1 MVIKA
6 RYKYKFL
13 WTSSTFAFLMKKA
26 SAILC
31 FTLLIA
37 STNLL
42 AQIPITKDTLK
53 VNGDSVVVTA
63 TRTER
68 KLSNLTVPVT
78 IINAKTIQQ
87 NGALRL
93 TDILKEQTG
102 LNLTSGFGAGVQL
115 QGLNPDYTIILINGE
130 PLVGRT
136 AGVLDLNRIALGNI
150 KKIEIVKGP
159 SSSLY
164 GSEAMAGVINII
176 TDATNGAPLSLG
188 LRYGTYNTLDAHLET
203 KSNTKNL
210 LYQGFYNVYNT
221 DGYSIRPNS
230 NSRVT
235 TPIDRYATNQQLKWH
250 IGSRT
255 NMVINTRFTQEKIQN
270 EIAVANNGVTIYSI
284 GKEDIKD
291 LNLSASL
298 NHQFTNN
305 IKTSLRTY
313 NTTYDAVQNLLTING
328 LPYRDVLN
336 HNFKRIENQTDW
348 DINKKLQAVFGI
360 GAVWEGVKSSRYDSE
375 KLRKQNDIQYAFT
388 QWEWKPSEKFTIIG
402 GLRFDNNSQFASAFS
417 PKISMLY
424 KVNQQHQF
432 KLSVGQGFKAPD
444 FRQLFLDFTNAAAGS
459 YSVFGVA
466 QAQQVIAK
474 LDALGQIGNLF
485 PNYYQLKALKP
496 EYSNGVHFTWD
507 WKINAS
513 STLSVQL
520 FRNDIKNL
528 IESQQVGT
536 YISGAQI
543 FSYLN
548 IGRAFTTG
556 FEIEGQHKLNTHWTI
571 SGGYQFLVTG
581 DKDQIAEI
589 KFGTVY
595 TKNNQGYS
603 RLLRLN
609 EYVGLP
615 NTSKHKLQVKL
626 NYNSPKGY
634 YLNVRAIYRSRWAVN
649 NNNGNEVFDIGDVF
663 ASGYVALNS
672 AAGKTFKNG
681 MGTQIGIDNIGNYVD
696 ATNLPNLPG
705 RTFYASVKYQFQ
717 NNKNK

>member
-1 MVIKA
+1 
-6 RYKYKFL
+6 
-13 WTSSTFAFLMKKA
+13 MKKA
-26 SAILC
+26 IY
-31 FTLLIA
+31 LIGFLGLFQG
-37 STNLL
+37 SNLF
-42 AQIPITKDTLK
+42 AQLRFVKDTLEA
-53 VNGDSVVVTA
+53 NGDSVVVTA

-87 NGALRL
+87 NGSLRL

-115 QGLNPDYTIILINGE
+115 QGLNPDYTIILVNGE

-176 TDATNGAPLSLG
+176 TDATMGAPLTIG
-188 LRYGTYNTLDAHLET
+188 LRYGTYNTVDANLET
-203 KSNTKNL
+203 KLTTKQL
-210 LYQGFYNVYNT
+210 QYQGFYNSYST

-235 TPIDRYATNQQLKWH
+235 TPIDRYSMTQQLKWDL
-250 IGSRT
+250 SPKT
-255 NMVINTRFTQEKIQN
+255 NLLLNTRYTKDKIQN
-270 EIAVANNGVTIYSI
+270 EIAVANNGITIYSI
-284 GKEDIKD
+284 GKEDIND
-291 LNLSASL
+291 LNLSATL
-298 NHQFTNN
+298 NHRFSKAL
-305 IKTSLRTY
+305 KTSVRAYT
-313 NTTYDAVQNLLTING
+313 TTYDAVQNLLTING

-336 HNFKRIENQTDW
+336 HNFKRIENQIDW
-348 DINKKLQAVFGI
+348 DVQKNLQAVIGF

-375 KLRKQNDIQYAFT
+375 KVRKQNEIQYAFT
-388 QWEWKPSEKFTIIG
+388 QWEWKPSEKLTLIG
-402 GLRFDNNSQFASAFS
+402 GVRFDQNTQFASAYS
-417 PKISMLY
+417 PKLSMLY
-424 KVNQQHQF
+424 KLNTQHQF
-432 KLSVGQGFKAPD
+432 RFSIGQGFKAPD

-459 YSVFGVA
+459 YSVFGSA

-485 PNYYQLKALKP
+485 PNYYLLKALKP
-496 EYSNGVHFTWD
+496 EYSNGLHFTWD
-507 WKINAS
+507 WKINTQS
-513 STLSVQL
+513 SISVQL

-543 FSYLN
+543 YSYLN

-556 FEIEGQHKLNTHWTI
+556 FELEGQHKINTNWTL
-571 SGGYQFLVTG
+571 SGGYQYLQTG

-589 KFGTVY
+589 KSGTVY
-595 TKNNQGYS
+595 TKNSQGYS
-603 RLLRLN
+603 RLMKLN

-615 NTSKHKLQVKL
+615 NTSKHKLQVKI

-634 YLNVRAIYRSRWAVN
+634 YLNARAIYRSRWAVN
-649 NNNGNEVFDIGDVF
+649 NNNGNEVFDNGDVF

-681 MGTQIGIDNIGNYVD
+681 IGVQVGMDNITNYID
-696 ATNLPNLPG
+696 AANLPNLPG
-705 RTFYASVKYQFQ
+705 RTFYISIKYQLQ

>member
-1 MVIKA
+1 
-6 RYKYKFL
+6 
-13 WTSSTFAFLMKKA
+13 MKKSSYFFLLFGLLYGTA
-26 SAILC
+26 S
-31 FTLLIA
+31 
-37 STNLL
+37 N
-42 AQIPITKDTLK
+42 AQTGIIKDT
-53 VNGDSVVVTA
+53 VEANGDSVVVTA

-176 TDATNGAPLSLG
+176 TDASYGAPIAVG
-188 LRYGTYNTLDAHLET
+188 LRYGTYNTLDANLET
-203 KSNTKNL
+203 KWNTKNV
-210 LYQGFYNVYNT
+210 LYQGFYNVYST

-235 TPIDRYATNQQLKWH
+235 TPIDRYSTTQQLKLN
-250 IGSRT
+250 ISTKT
-255 NMVINTRFTQEKIQN
+255 NLVFNTRFTQEQIQN
-270 EIAVANNGVTIYSI
+270 EIAVSNNGVTIYSI
-284 GKEDIKD
+284 GKESIKD
-291 LNLSASL
+291 ANLSASL
-298 NHQFTNN
+298 NHRFSTTL
-305 IKTSLRTY
+305 KTSIRGYT
-313 NTTYDAVQNLLTING
+313 TTYDAVQNLVTING

-336 HNFKRIENQTDW
+336 HNFKRLENQTDW
-348 DINKKLQAVFGI
+348 DIQKKLQAVFGI

-375 KLRKQNDIQYAFT
+375 QIRKQNEIQYAFT
-388 QWEWKPSEKFTIIG
+388 QWEWKPTEKFTFIG
-402 GLRFDNNSQFASAFS
+402 GLRFDNNTQFASALS
-417 PKISMLY
+417 PKVSMLY
-424 KVNQQHQF
+424 KLNPQHQF
-432 KLSVGQGFKAPD
+432 KLSIGQGFKAPD

-485 PNYYQLKALKP
+485 PSYYQLKALKP

-507 WKINAS
+507 WKINTRS
-513 STLSVQL
+513 NVSVQF

-543 FSYLN
+543 YSYLN

-556 FEIEGQHKLNTHWTI
+556 FELEGQHQLNKTLTL
-571 SGGYQFLVTG
+571 SGGYQYLVTG

-589 KFGTVY
+589 KSGTVY
-595 TKNNQGYS
+595 TKNSQGYS
-603 RLLRLN
+603 RLLKLN

-615 NTSKHKLQVKL
+615 NTSKHKLQIKL

-634 YLNVRAIYRSRWAVN
+634 YLNVRTIYRSRWAVN
-649 NNNGNEVFDIGDVF
+649 NNNGNEVFDNGDVF
-663 ASGYVALNS
+663 ASGYVAINS

-681 MGTQIGIDNIGNYVD
+681 LNIQAGIDNITNYID
-696 ATNLPNLPG
+696 AANLPNLPG
-705 RTFYASVKYQFQ
+705 RTLYMSVKYQIQ
-717 NNKNK
+717 NRTKKF

>member
-1 MVIKA
+1 
-6 RYKYKFL
+6 
-13 WTSSTFAFLMKKA
+13 MKKSSYFFLLFGLLYGTA
-26 SAILC
+26 S
-31 FTLLIA
+31 
-37 STNLL
+37 N
-42 AQIPITKDTLK
+42 AQARIVKDTLEAS
-53 VNGDSVVVTA
+53 GDSVVVTA

-115 QGLNPDYTIILINGE
+115 QGLNPDYTIVLINGE

-176 TDATNGAPLSLG
+176 TDASYGAPITLG
-188 LRYGTYNTLDAHLET
+188 LRYGTYNTLDANLET
-203 KSNTKNL
+203 KLNAKNV
-210 LYQGFYNVYNT
+210 LYQGFYNIYNT

-235 TPIDRYATNQQLKWH
+235 TPIDRYSTTQQLKLNL
-250 IGSRT
+250 GATT
-255 NMVINTRFTQEKIQN
+255 NLVFNTRFTQEKIQN

-291 LNLSASL
+291 ANLSASL
-298 NHQFTNN
+298 NHRFSTTL
-305 IKTSLRTY
+305 KTSIRAYT
-313 NTTYDAVQNLLTING
+313 TTYDAVQNLVTING

-336 HNFKRIENQTDW
+336 HQFKRLENQTDW
-348 DINKKLQAVFGI
+348 DIQKKLQAVFGI

-375 KLRKQNDIQYAFT
+375 QIRKQNEIQYAFT
-388 QWEWKPSEKFTIIG
+388 QWEWKPTEKFTLIG
-402 GLRFDNNSQFASAFS
+402 GLRFDNNTQFASALS
-417 PKISMLY
+417 PKVSMLY
-424 KVNQQHQF
+424 KLNPHHQF
-432 KLSVGQGFKAPD
+432 KLSIGQGFKAPD

-485 PNYYQLKALKP
+485 PSYYQLKALKP

-507 WKINAS
+507 WKINTRS
-513 STLSVQL
+513 NVSVQF

-543 FSYLN
+543 YSYLN

-556 FEIEGQHKLNTHWTI
+556 FELEGQHQLNKTLTL
-571 SGGYQFLVTG
+571 SGGYQYLVTG

-589 KFGTVY
+589 KSGTVY
-595 TKNNQGYS
+595 TKNSQGYS
-603 RLLRLN
+603 RLMQLN

-634 YLNVRAIYRSRWAVN
+634 YLNVRTIYRSRWAVN
-649 NNNGNEVFDIGDVF
+649 NNNGNEVFDNGDVF
-663 ASGYVALNS
+663 ASGYVAINS

-681 MGTQIGIDNIGNYVD
+681 LNIQAGIDNITNYVD
-696 ATNLPNLPG
+696 AANLPNLPG
-705 RTFYASVKYQFQ
+705 RTLYMSVKYQIQ
-717 NNKNK
+717 NRIKKF

>member
-1 MVIKA
+1 
-6 RYKYKFL
+6 
-13 WTSSTFAFLMKKA
+13 MKKSSYFFLLFGLLYGTA
-26 SAILC
+26 S
-31 FTLLIA
+31 
-37 STNLL
+37 N
-42 AQIPITKDTLK
+42 AQTGIIKDT
-53 VNGDSVVVTA
+53 VEANGDSVVVTA

-115 QGLNPDYTIILINGE
+115 QGLNPDYTIVLINGE

-176 TDATNGAPLSLG
+176 TDASYGAPITVG
-188 LRYGTYNTLDAHLET
+188 LRYGTYNTLDANLET
-203 KSNTKNL
+203 KLNTKNV
-210 LYQGFYNVYNT
+210 LYQGFYNVYST

-235 TPIDRYATNQQLKWH
+235 TPIDRYSTTQQLKLN
-250 IGSRT
+250 ISTKT
-255 NMVINTRFTQEKIQN
+255 NLVFNTRFTQEQIQN

-284 GKEDIKD
+284 GKESIKD
-291 LNLSASL
+291 ANLSASL
-298 NHQFTNN
+298 NHRFSTTL
-305 IKTSLRTY
+305 KTSIRAYT
-313 NTTYDAVQNLLTING
+313 TTYDAVQNLVTING

-336 HNFKRIENQTDW
+336 HQFKRIENQTDW
-348 DINKKLQAVFGI
+348 DIQKKLQAVFGI

-375 KLRKQNDIQYAFT
+375 QIRKQNEIQYAFT
-388 QWEWKPSEKFTIIG
+388 QWEWKPTEKFTFIG
-402 GLRFDNNSQFASAFS
+402 GLRFDNNTQFASALS
-417 PKISMLY
+417 PKVSMLY
-424 KVNQQHQF
+424 KLNPQHQF
-432 KLSVGQGFKAPD
+432 KLSIGQGFKAPD

-485 PNYYQLKALKP
+485 PSYYQLKALKP

-507 WKINAS
+507 WKINTRS
-513 STLSVQL
+513 NVSVQF

-543 FSYLN
+543 YSYLN

-556 FEIEGQHKLNTHWTI
+556 FELEGQHQLNKTLTL
-571 SGGYQFLVTG
+571 SGGYQYLVTG

-589 KFGTVY
+589 KSGTVY
-595 TKNNQGYS
+595 TKNSQGYS

-634 YLNVRAIYRSRWAVN
+634 YLNVRTIYRSRWAVN
-649 NNNGNEVFDIGDVF
+649 NNNGNEVFDNGDVF
-663 ASGYVALNS
+663 ASGYVAINS

-681 MGTQIGIDNIGNYVD
+681 LNIQAGIDNITNYID
-696 ATNLPNLPG
+696 AANLPNLPG
-705 RTFYASVKYQFQ
+705 RTLYMSVKYQIQ
-717 NNKNK
+717 NRTKKF

>member
-1 MVIKA
+1 
-6 RYKYKFL
+6 
-13 WTSSTFAFLMKKA
+13 MKK
-26 SAILC
+26 SIYLTAILGL
-31 FTLLIA
+31 FA
-37 STNLL
+37 SNSLFG
-42 AQIPITKDTLK
+42 QMRIVKDTLDA
-53 VNGDSVVVTA
+53 NGDSVVVTA

-176 TDATNGAPLSLG
+176 TDAAFGAPLSMG
-188 LRYGTYNTLDAHLET
+188 IRYGTYNTLDANLDT
-203 KSNTKNL
+203 KLSTQKIQ
-210 LYQGFYNVYNT
+210 YQGFYNLYQT

-235 TPIDRYATNQQLKWH
+235 TPIDRYATTQQLKLNL
-250 IGSRT
+250 SNKT
-255 NMVINTRFTQEKIQN
+255 NLVFNTRFTKEQIQN
-270 EIAVANNGVTIYSI
+270 EIAVSNNGVTIYSI

-291 LNLSASL
+291 ANLSASL
-298 NHQFTNN
+298 NHRFSNQL
-305 IKTSLRTY
+305 KTSLRAY
-313 NTTYDAVQNLLTING
+313 ATTYDAVQNLLTING

-336 HNFKRIENQTDW
+336 HNFKRFENQTDW
-348 DINKKLQAVFGI
+348 DLHKNLQAVFGV

-375 KLRKQNDIQYAFT
+375 SVRKQNDIQYAFT
-388 QWEWKPSEKFTIIG
+388 QWEWKPIEKFTFIG
-402 GLRFDNNSQFASAFS
+402 GLRFDRNSQFASAMS
-417 PKISMLY
+417 PKVSMLY
-424 KVNQQHQF
+424 KLNTKHQF
-432 KLSVGQGFKAPD
+432 KLSIGQGFKAPD

-459 YSVFGVA
+459 YSVFGSA
-466 QAQQVIAK
+466 QAQQVIAR

-485 PNYYQLKALKP
+485 PSYYQLKALKP

-507 WKINAS
+507 WKVNARTNL
-513 STLSVQL
+513 STQF

-543 FSYLN
+543 YSYLN

-556 FEIEGQHKLNTHWTI
+556 FEVEGQHQLNEKWTL
-571 SGGYQFLVTG
+571 SGGYQYLVTG

-589 KFGTVY
+589 KAGTVY
-595 TKNNQGYS
+595 TKNSQGYS
-603 RLLRLN
+603 RLMQLN

-615 NTSKHKLQVKL
+615 NTSKHKFQFKV

-634 YLNVRAIYRSRWAVN
+634 YLNARAIYRSRWAVN
-649 NNNGNEVFDIGDVF
+649 NNNGNEVFDNGDVF
-663 ASGYVALNS
+663 ASGYMVFNT
-672 AAGKTFKNG
+672 AAGKAFKNG
-681 MGTQIGIDNIGNYVD
+681 LSVQAGIDNISNYID
-696 ATNLPNLPG
+696 AANLPNLPG
-705 RTFYASVKYQFQ
+705 RTMFLSLKYQIQ
-717 NNKNK
+717 NFNK

>member
-1 MVIKA
+1 
-6 RYKYKFL
+6 
-13 WTSSTFAFLMKKA
+13 MKK
-26 SAILC
+26 SSY
-31 FTLLIA
+31 FFLLIGLLYGTA
-37 STNLL
+37 SN
-42 AQIPITKDTLK
+42 AQTGIIKDTLEA
-53 VNGDSVVVTA
+53 NGDSVVVTA

-176 TDATNGAPLSLG
+176 TDASYGAPITVG
-188 LRYGTYNTLDAHLET
+188 LRYGTYNTLDANLES
-203 KSNTKNL
+203 KWNTKNV
-210 LYQGFYNVYNT
+210 LYQGFYNVYST

-235 TPIDRYATNQQLKWH
+235 TPIDRYSTTQQLKLN
-250 IGSRT
+250 ISTKT
-255 NMVINTRFTQEKIQN
+255 NLVFNTRFTQEQIQN

-284 GKEDIKD
+284 GKESIKD
-291 LNLSASL
+291 ANLSASL
-298 NHQFTNN
+298 NHRFSTTL
-305 IKTSLRTY
+305 KTSIRAYT
-313 NTTYDAVQNLLTING
+313 TTYDAVQNLVTING

-348 DINKKLQAVFGI
+348 DIQKKLQAVFGI

-375 KLRKQNDIQYAFT
+375 QIRKQNEIQYAFT
-388 QWEWKPSEKFTIIG
+388 QWEWKPTEKFTFIS
-402 GLRFDNNSQFASAFS
+402 GLRFDNNTQFASALS
-417 PKISMLY
+417 PKVSMLY
-424 KVNQQHQF
+424 KLNPQHQF
-432 KLSVGQGFKAPD
+432 KLSIGQGFKAPD

-485 PNYYQLKALKP
+485 PSYYQLKALKP

-507 WKINAS
+507 WKINTRS
-513 STLSVQL
+513 NVSVQF

-543 FSYLN
+543 YSYLN

-556 FEIEGQHKLNTHWTI
+556 FELEGQHQLNKTLTL
-571 SGGYQFLVTG
+571 SGGYQYLVTG

-589 KFGTVY
+589 KSGTVY
-595 TKNNQGYS
+595 TKNSQGYS
-603 RLLRLN
+603 RLLKLN

-615 NTSKHKLQVKL
+615 NTSKHKLQIKL

-634 YLNVRAIYRSRWAVN
+634 YLNVRTIYRSRWAVN
-649 NNNGNEVFDIGDVF
+649 NNNGNEVFDNGDVF
-663 ASGYVALNS
+663 ASGYVAINS

-681 MGTQIGIDNIGNYVD
+681 LNIQAGIDNITNYID
-696 ATNLPNLPG
+696 AANLPNLPG
-705 RTFYASVKYQFQ
+705 RTLYMSVKYQIQ
-717 NNKNK
+717 NRTKKF

>member
-1 MVIKA
+1 
-6 RYKYKFL
+6 
-13 WTSSTFAFLMKKA
+13 MKKA
-26 SAILC
+26 IY
-31 FTLLIA
+31 LIGFLGLFQG
-37 STNLL
+37 SNLF
-42 AQIPITKDTLK
+42 AQLRFVKDTLEA
-53 VNGDSVVVTA
+53 NGDSVVVTA

-87 NGALRL
+87 NGSLRL

-176 TDATNGAPLSLG
+176 TDATVGSPITMG
-188 LRYGTYNTLDAHLET
+188 LRYGTYNTIDANLET
-203 KSNTKNL
+203 KLNTKQL
-210 LYQGFYNVYNT
+210 QYQGFYNSYST

-235 TPIDRYATNQQLKWH
+235 TPIDRYATTQQLKW
-250 IGSRT
+250 SPSSNT
-255 NMVINTRFTQEKIQN
+255 SLLLNTRFTKEKIQN
-270 EIAVANNGVTIYSI
+270 EIAVSNNGITIYSI
-284 GKEDIKD
+284 GKEDIND
-291 LNLSASL
+291 LNLSATL
-298 NHQFTNN
+298 NHRFSKAL
-305 IKTSLRTY
+305 KTSVRAYT
-313 NTTYDAVQNLLTING
+313 TTYDAVQNLLTING

-348 DINKKLQAVFGI
+348 DVRKNLQAVIGF

-375 KLRKQNDIQYAFT
+375 KVRKQNEIQYAFT
-388 QWEWKPSEKFTIIG
+388 QWEWKPSEKLTLIG
-402 GLRFDNNSQFASAFS
+402 GVRFDQNTQFASAYS
-417 PKISMLY
+417 PKLSMLY
-424 KVNQQHQF
+424 KLNNQHQF
-432 KLSVGQGFKAPD
+432 RFSIGQGFKAPD

-459 YSVFGVA
+459 YSVFGSA

-485 PNYYQLKALKP
+485 PNYYLLKALKP
-496 EYSNGVHFTWD
+496 EYSNGLHFTWD
-507 WKINAS
+507 WKINMQS
-513 STLSVQL
+513 SISVQL

-543 FSYLN
+543 YSYLN

-556 FEIEGQHKLNTHWTI
+556 FELEGQHKINTNWTL
-571 SGGYQFLVTG
+571 SGGYQFLQTG

-589 KFGTVY
+589 KSGTVY
-595 TKNNQGYS
+595 TKNSQGYS
-603 RLLRLN
+603 RLMKLN

-615 NTSKHKLQVKL
+615 NTSRHKLQVKI

-634 YLNVRAIYRSRWAVN
+634 YLNARAIYRSRWAVN
-649 NNNGNEVFDIGDVF
+649 NNNGNEVFDNGDVF

-681 MGTQIGIDNIGNYVD
+681 IGFQVGIDNITNYID
-696 ATNLPNLPG
+696 AANLPNLPG
-705 RTFYASVKYQFQ
+705 RTFYTSIKYQLQ

>member
-1 MVIKA
+1 
-6 RYKYKFL
+6 
-13 WTSSTFAFLMKKA
+13 MKKT
-26 SAILC
+26 LC
-31 FTLLIA
+31 LLIFFVLLQG
-37 STNLL
+37 TNLL
-42 AQIPITKDTLK
+42 AQMRFTKDTLES
-53 VNGDSVVVTA
+53 NGDSVVVTA

-68 KLSNLTVPVT
+68 KLSNITVPVT

-102 LNLTSGFGAGVQL
+102 LNLTSGFGAGIQL

-176 TDATNGAPLSLG
+176 TDANMGTPLTIG
-188 LRYGTYNTLDAHLET
+188 LRYGTYNTLDANLET
-203 KSNTKNL
+203 KLNTKKF
-210 LYQGFYNVYNT
+210 LYQGFLNSYNT

-235 TPIDRYATNQQLKWH
+235 TPINRYSTTQQIKWDLTSKTNFLL
-250 IGSRT
+250 
-255 NMVINTRFTQEKIQN
+255 NTRFTNEQIQN
-270 EIAVANNGVTIYSI
+270 EIAVSNNGVTIYSI
-284 GKEDIKD
+284 GKENMKD
-291 LNLSASL
+291 LNASASL
-298 NHQFTNN
+298 NHLFSKKL
-305 IKTSLRTY
+305 KTSVRAYT
-313 NTTYDAVQNLLTING
+313 TTYDAVQNLLTING
-328 LPYRDVLN
+328 QPYRDVLN

-348 DINKKLQAVFGI
+348 DLSKNIQAIFGV

-388 QWEWKPSEKFTIIG
+388 QWEWKASDKFTLIG
-402 GLRFDNNSQFASAFS
+402 GVRFDQNTQFASAYS
-417 PKISMLY
+417 PKLSMLY
-424 KVNQQHQF
+424 KLNPQHQF
-432 KLSVGQGFKAPD
+432 RFSIGQGFKAPD

-459 YSVFGVA
+459 YSVFGSA
-466 QAQQVIAK
+466 QAQQVIAR

-485 PNYYQLKALKP
+485 PNYYLLKALKP
-496 EYSNGVHFTWD
+496 EYSNGMHFTWD
-507 WKINAS
+507 WKVKPS
-513 STLSVQL
+513 SAISVQL

-548 IGRAFTTG
+548 IGRAYTTG
-556 FEIEGQHKLNTHWTI
+556 FEVEGQHRFNANWSI
-571 SGGYQFLVTG
+571 NGGYQFLRTG
-581 DKDQIAEI
+581 DKDQIAAI
-589 KFGTVY
+589 KSGTVY
-595 TKNNQGYS
+595 TKNTQGYS
-603 RLLRLN
+603 RLMKLN

-615 NTSKHKLQVKL
+615 NTSTHKLQVKIK
-626 NYNSPKGY
+626 YDSPKGY
-634 YLNVRAIYRSRWAVN
+634 YLNLRAIYRSRWAVN
-649 NNNGNEVFDIGDVF
+649 NNNGNTVFDNGDVF
-663 ASGYVALNS
+663 ARGYIAINS

-681 MGTQIGIDNIGNYVD
+681 VSIQGGIDNISNYID

-705 RTFYASVKYQFQ
+705 RTFYTSIKYQLQ
-717 NNKNK
+717 KNKK

>member
-1 MVIKA
+1 
-6 RYKYKFL
+6 
-13 WTSSTFAFLMKKA
+13 MKKTNCL
-26 SAILC
+26 IL
-31 FTLLIA
+31 FFGLLQTA
-37 STNLL
+37 NLF
-42 AQIPITKDTLK
+42 AQSRFVKDT
-53 VNGDSVVVTA
+53 VDASGDSVVVTA

-68 KLSNLTVPVT
+68 KLSNLTVPVN

-87 NGALRL
+87 NGSLRL

-102 LNLTSGFGAGVQL
+102 LNLTSGFGAGIQL

-176 TDATNGAPLSLG
+176 TDASMGAPLTIG
-188 LRYGTYNTLDAHLET
+188 LRYGTYNTVDANLET
-203 KSNTKNL
+203 KLQTKNVQ
-210 LYQGFYNVYNT
+210 YQGFLNSYNT

-230 NSRVT
+230 NSRVR
-235 TPIDRYATNQQLKWH
+235 TPIERYSTTQQIKWDLSSKTNFVL
-250 IGSRT
+250 
-255 NMVINTRFTQEKIQN
+255 NTRYTNEQIQN
-270 EIAVANNGVTIYSI
+270 EIAVSNNGVTIYSI
-284 GKEDIKD
+284 GKENIKD
-291 LNLSASL
+291 LNASASL
-298 NHQFTNN
+298 NHRFSKTL
-305 IKTSLRTY
+305 KTSLRTY
-313 NTTYDAVQNLLTING
+313 TTTYDAVQNLLTVNG

-348 DINKKLQAVFGI
+348 DLSKNLQAVFGA

-388 QWEWKPSEKFTIIG
+388 QWEWKPSEKLTLIG
-402 GLRFDNNSQFASAFS
+402 GVRFDQNTQFASAYS
-417 PKISMLY
+417 PKLSMLY
-424 KVNQQHQF
+424 KLNLQHQF
-432 KLSVGQGFKAPD
+432 RFSIGQGFKAPD

-459 YSVFGVA
+459 YSVFGAA
-466 QAQQVIAK
+466 QAQQVIAN

-485 PNYYQLKALKP
+485 PNYYLLKALKP
-496 EYSNGVHFTWD
+496 EYSNGMHFTWD
-507 WKINAS
+507 WKINPS
-513 STLSVQL
+513 SALSLQL

-556 FEIEGQHKLNTHWTI
+556 FELEGQQRFNANWSI
-571 SGGYQFLVTG
+571 NGGYQYLRTG
-581 DKDQIAEI
+581 DKDQIAAI
-589 KFGTVY
+589 KSGTVY

-603 RLLRLN
+603 RLMKLN
-609 EYVGLP
+609 EYTGLP
-615 NTSKHKLQVKL
+615 NTSTHKLQVKL

-649 NNNGNEVFDIGDVF
+649 NNNGNEVFDNGDVF
-663 ASGYVALNS
+663 ASGYVAINS
-672 AAGKTFKNG
+672 AAGKSFKNG
-681 MGTQIGIDNIGNYVD
+681 LSIQGGIDNISNYID
-696 ATNLPNLPG
+696 AANLPNLPG
-705 RTFYASVKYQFQ
+705 RTFFTSIKYQLE
-717 NNKNK
+717 KITK